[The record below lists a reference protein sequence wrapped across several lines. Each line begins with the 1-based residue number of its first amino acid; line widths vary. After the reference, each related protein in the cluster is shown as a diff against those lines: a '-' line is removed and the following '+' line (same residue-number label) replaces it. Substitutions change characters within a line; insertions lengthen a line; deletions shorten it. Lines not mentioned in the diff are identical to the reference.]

1 MIDCIKKKVI
11 PSSKAFD
18 DWVKNNVKDES
29 YKVNLEIDK
38 YFGTS
43 IWLVRAGHRANYFK
57 LYRAG
62 MRIFSGLFH
71 INGNLNYSVIELYED
86 YLFTMME
93 FHNPGLFDHFS
104 TRLCSNLNKV
114 PLNSQPQDARHEEMN
129 KQAQNMFPGKSLEE
143 LDLACC
149 IVDDV
154 MLLRKQSFN
163 DMGISERDSPRIVI
177 PDYNILVTKIRYQ
190 KKKILK

>member
-1 MIDCIKKKVI
+1 MRYIKRFSNIIVKLGGLHLELNMLRSFVSLNWKIDYSYLVNSLGFKSPKAQIFQQKVQDLHKAFDTFIARRKAKLLEYVRPFVIDCIKKKTI

-18 DWVKNNVKDES
+18 DWVTNNVKDES

-71 INGNLNYSVIELYED
+71 INGNLNYV
-86 YLFTMME
+86 
-93 FHNPGLFDHFS
+93 GL
-104 TRLCSNLNKV
+104 
-114 PLNSQPQDARHEEMN
+114 
-129 KQAQNMFPGKSLEE
+129 
-143 LDLACC
+143 
-149 IVDDV
+149 
-154 MLLRKQSFN
+154 SFLH
-163 DMGISERDSPRIVI
+163 DGIA
-177 PDYNILVTKIRYQ
+177 
-190 KKKILK
+190 